1 MPILDVESQEKL
13 KKQLTRHEG
22 LELRLYKCTEGK
34 QTIGIGRNL
43 DDLGISEDEAMYML
57 DNDLAR
63 IEVELE
69 KNIPV
74 LSGLSDNRKIVL
86 MNMAFNLGISRLLQ
100 FKNMLA
106 ALAQHDYKTA
116 SAEMLNSRWS
126 KQVGSRANE
135 LSEMMLV
142 G

>member
-1 MPILDVESQEKL
+1 MSILNEMSQNFL
-13 KKQLTRHEG
+13 KQQLKRHEG
-22 LELRLYKCTEGK
+22 LEYRLYKCTQGK
-34 QTIGIGRNL
+34 QTIGVGRNL
-43 DDLGISEDEAMYML
+43 DDLGISEDEAMFML

-63 IEVELE
+63 IETELE
-69 KNIPV
+69 KNIPM

-100 FKNMLA
+100 FKNMLG

-116 SAEMLNSRWS
+116 SEEMLNSRWS
-126 KQVGSRANE
+126 EQVGNRAKE
-135 LSEMMLV
+135 LSEMMLN

>member
-1 MPILDVESQEKL
+1 MPILDVESHEKL

-43 DDLGISEDEAMYML
+43 DDLGITEDEAMYML

-100 FKNMLA
+100 FNNMLG